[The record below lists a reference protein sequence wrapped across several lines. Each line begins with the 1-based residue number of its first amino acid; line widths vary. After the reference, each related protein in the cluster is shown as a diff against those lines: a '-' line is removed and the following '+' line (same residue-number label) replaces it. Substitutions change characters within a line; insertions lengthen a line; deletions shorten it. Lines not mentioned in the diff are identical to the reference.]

1 MDSKLGRV
9 AYLTIGT
16 TDIDRSMELYDKLG
30 YTVENKGK
38 SPVRWTE
45 ICDGSLHIILVEGKD
60 EYLGLT
66 YVSDDIHSSIDQL
79 KTAGLKP
86 ILTVGTEEE
95 PRQIIAQLRQG
106 MLVSIN
112 QSRPDLDY
120 KYVSKTLMDIDYAS
134 MNPDDFPNK
143 LCGIFGELALNIDDM
158 DKEIQ
163 FWKEIGFEVGERY
176 EEPYPWAI
184 VTDGL
189 FIIGLHQTDEFD
201 KPALTYFAPDMEDKL
216 RALAESGI
224 DLKNID
230 NENTGTIDTPEG
242 QRFFLFPLGS

>member
-16 TDIDRSMELYDKLG
+16 TDIDRSMELYNKLG
-30 YTVENKGK
+30 YSVENKGK
-38 SPVRWTE
+38 TPVRWTE

-66 YVSDDIHSSIDQL
+66 YVSDDILASIDQI

-86 ILTVGTEEE
+86 VMTVGTEED

-106 MLVSIN
+106 MLLSVN

-120 KYVSKTLMDIDYAS
+120 KYVSKTLMDIDYS
-134 MNPDDFPNK
+134 NPTAEDFPNEF
-143 LCGIFGELALNIDDM
+143 CGIFGELALNIEDM
-158 DKEIQ
+158 ETEIE
-163 FWKEIGFEVGERY
+163 FWENMGFQVGERY

-201 KPALTYFAPDMEDKL
+201 KPALTYFAPDMEEKL
-216 RALAESGI
+216 RTLSDSGV
-224 DLKNID
+224 DFKKID
-230 NENTGTIDTPEG
+230 NENSGTIDTPEG